1 VLQPLVILG
10 CFGISAERREERTR
24 VERLSIPARRDV
36 IHETASH
43 LFQIAN
49 LALDPSKR
57 IGRPTLHNA
66 AALPGVTPERDQIG
80 DLLERESQILS
91 APNEPDSL
99 NDI

>member
-1 VLQPLVILG
+1 VVRPLVILG
-10 CFGISAERREERTR
+10 SFGISAKRREERAR
-24 VERLSIPARRDV
+24 IERLSIAARRDV
-36 IHETASH
+36 THETAPH

-49 LALDPSKR
+49 LALDPSER

-66 AALPGVTPERDQIG
+66 TALPGVTPQRQQVG

-91 APNEPDSL
+91 ASNESNAL